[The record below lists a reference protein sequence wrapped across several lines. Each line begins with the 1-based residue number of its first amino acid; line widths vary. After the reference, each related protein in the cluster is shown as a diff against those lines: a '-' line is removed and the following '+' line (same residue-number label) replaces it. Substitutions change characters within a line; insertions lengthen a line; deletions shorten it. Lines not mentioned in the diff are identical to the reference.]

1 MQQSTAIFT
10 RVLAFFGVLFSVSP
24 DALASEAEP
33 VSPDYAIQRDI
44 AYGDHPQQVFDLYRS
59 GLEKGSTGQDFTIIF
74 AHGGGYYLS
83 DKSEEEHYIKPFLAR
98 GFNVINTNY
107 RIKQGAF
114 TATDDLARLLR
125 YLAAHRTEHG
135 LDMDRVVLMGFSAG
149 GQMSANIGFWQ
160 NEENSPFD
168 IPQEVGIAGV
178 INVSGPSHNF
188 AEVEQIFLNFDYPL
202 FQELGAALLPEDPN
216 YSKDELIEL
225 LEPLNHFDGQD
236 PPLFLWYGGKD
247 VQVPPSTH
255 ERLVMRLDAE
265 STASRIVY
273 VPDGEHSP
281 TAEQAQAAFDQI
293 WDFLER
299 L

>member
-1 MQQSTAIFT
+1 MFT
-10 RVLAFFGVLFSVSP
+10 RVLAFCGVLFWASP
-24 DALASEAEP
+24 DAPASEVEP
-33 VSPDYAIQRDI
+33 APPGYDIQRDI
-44 AYGDHPQQVFDLYRS
+44 AYGDHPQQVFDLYRYR
-59 GLEKGSTGQDFTIIF
+59 LEKAHTWRDFTIIF

-83 DKSEEEHYIKPFLAR
+83 DKSKEERYIKPFLAR

-114 TATDDLARLLR
+114 MATDDLARLLR
-125 YLAAHRTEHG
+125 YLTAHRTEHG
-135 LDMDRVVLMGFSAG
+135 LNIDRVVLMGFSAG

-160 NEENSPFD
+160 NEEHSPFD
-168 IPQEVGIAGV
+168 IPHEVGIAGV

-188 AEVEQIFLNFDYPL
+188 AEVEQIFLNFDHPL
-202 FQELGAALLPEDPN
+202 FQEIGAAFFPEDPN

-247 VQVPPSTH
+247 VQIPPSTH
-255 ERLVMRLDAE
+255 ERLVMRLDGE
-265 STASRIVY
+265 SPTSRIIY
-273 VPDGEHSP
+273 VPEGEHSP

>member
-1 MQQSTAIFT
+1 M
-10 RVLAFFGVLFSVSP
+10 LFSASP
-24 DALASEAEP
+24 DAPASEDKP
-33 VSPDYAIQRDI
+33 VPPDYEIQRDI
-44 AYGDHPQQVFDLYRS
+44 AYGDHPQQVFDSYRF
-59 GLEKGSTGQDFTIIF
+59 GLGKGDRGQDFTIIF

-125 YLAAHRTEHG
+125 YLTAHRTEHG
-135 LDMDRVVLMGFSAG
+135 LNMDRVVLMGFSAG

-160 NEENSPFD
+160 NEEDSPFD

-188 AEVEQIFLNFDYPL
+188 AEVEQIFLNFDHPL

-247 VQVPPSTH
+247 VQIPPSTH
-255 ERLVMRLDAE
+255 ERLVMRLDE
-265 STASRIVY
+265 DSPMSRIVY
-273 VPDGEHSP
+273 VPEGEHSP